1 MPEWLFVGV
10 EIELKEGGIAAAQFY
25 GLKPA
30 KKWTVTAI
38 IPRAVYGR
46 IAVMCSDGGGG
57 SMVIWRNHFK
67 KARRRG

>member
-30 KKWTVTAI
+30 QKWKVTAI

-46 IAVMCSDGGGG
+46 LAVMCADDGGG

-67 KARRRG
+67 KARCRG